1 MKMPALAHAQKWLA
15 THHTQALAAGG
26 AGVVG
31 FALYKRHQNSAG
43 GTASTTPATATTPD
57 SSVGVGDPS
66 SAGSTLSDV
75 DAALLDSDLTGIS
88 GQLDAIKTTLAN
100 LNPVR
105 KMRGKPAG
113 LHPGGKLPTA
123 KKAKKAK
130 RKPAPKKHAPA
141 PKRTKPPATKADQ
154 HRRFATAA
162 RNKMKTSK
170 RPATSAP
177 IKGHAG
183 AVANPRP
190 ATPVLRRRTPTPA
203 ATLKPGTRVLAPLA
217 PRPASKFIPRPG
229 PVRR

>member
-31 FALYKRHQNSAG
+31 FALYKRHQNSTGAA
-43 GTASTTPATATTPD
+43 TPSTTTNPLAAGSGVT
-57 SSVGVGDPS
+57 GVGDPG
-66 SAGSTLSDV
+66 SATGSPTLSDV
-75 DAALLDSDLTGIS
+75 NAALLDADLTGIS
-88 GQLDAIKTTLAN
+88 GQLDGIKNTLAGLVPGTAAN
-100 LNPVR
+100 
-105 KMRGKPAG
+105 KAKKTGAKKP
-113 LHPGGKLPTA
+113 P
-123 KKAKKAK
+123 KKAKAK
-130 RKPAPKKHAPA
+130 KKPPPKKHAPA
-141 PKRTKPPATKADQ
+141 PKHTKPPATKADQ
-154 HRRFATAA
+154 HRRFTTAA